1 MTAADFV
8 AYQLEMVDMV
18 PFKDLARKYLKNDSL
33 LRELILRQ
41 PDKMHRYEALGM
53 AMAFIQLYEIETS
66 RKHS

>member
-66 RKHS
+66 RNHS